1 MQSRIAQNK
10 RLNAVSRVKSDI
22 PSLHIPRRFVS
33 RANSCAF
40 INGIHSFHQ
49 SSLGAENEV
58 NIWLIFH
65 HLDVAP
71 IQIDLV
77 ADSRQFLFRLLVG
90 ETVPRWRWANT
101 NLQAHGRLCH
111 VLPSPTGPN
120 KPKTEMR
127 VLTLSTN
134 RQPMG
139 SRGWPICPS
148 ATALKGENIQIFLE
162 ENNLN
167 KVKRHLVKHPPE
179 NFFIR
184 VLLDYTSPSLQYG
197 CFVK

>member
-1 MQSRIAQNK
+1 M
-10 RLNAVSRVKSDI
+10 
-22 PSLHIPRRFVS
+22 
-33 RANSCAF
+33 
-40 INGIHSFHQ
+40 
-49 SSLGAENEV
+49 
-58 NIWLIFH
+58 
-65 HLDVAP
+65 AP

-77 ADSRQFLFRLLVG
+77 ADSRQFLVRLLVG
-90 ETVPRWRWANT
+90 ETVPRWRTTPNT

-120 KPKTEMR
+120 KPK
-127 VLTLSTN
+127 N
-134 RQPMG
+134 KQPMG

-179 NFFIR
+179 YIFIQ
-184 VLLDYTSPSLQYG
+184 VLLDYTSP
-197 CFVK
+197 

>member
-1 MQSRIAQNK
+1 M
-10 RLNAVSRVKSDI
+10 
-22 PSLHIPRRFVS
+22 
-33 RANSCAF
+33 
-40 INGIHSFHQ
+40 
-49 SSLGAENEV
+49 
-58 NIWLIFH
+58 
-65 HLDVAP
+65 AP

-101 NLQAHGRLCH
+101 NLQGQYMDDYVTCYRVRLD
-111 VLPSPTGPN
+111 LKN
-120 KPKTEMR
+120 K
-127 VLTLSTN
+127 
-134 RQPMG
+134 QPMG

-179 NFFIR
+179 YIFIQ
-184 VLLDYTSPSLQYG
+184 VLLDYTSP
-197 CFVK
+197 